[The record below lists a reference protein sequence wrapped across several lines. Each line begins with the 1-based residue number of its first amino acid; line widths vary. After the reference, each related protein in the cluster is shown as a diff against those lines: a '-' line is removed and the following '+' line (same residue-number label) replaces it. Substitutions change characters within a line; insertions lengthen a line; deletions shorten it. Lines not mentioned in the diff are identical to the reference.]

1 MNLNQLFPHV
11 FSGIA
16 GIPLQYDYR
25 WNAKLSCTL
34 HKFSFIHFSYPVFI
48 SSVCILLCL
57 GNCRQAVEPF
67 LFLLMNQTKC
77 SWLLQQV
84 NTTLEPNNGTFVK
97 NKHRNN
103 KDVYA
108 CDSNIG
114 PTLGSSR
121 PRVFAIPRVAMAVA
135 TFMIFSFTLA
145 VSLIMFIVSSSSVS
159 FQSGAIIS
167 WASSLILEVWNVCS
181 LFSDPNIRNIISILV

>member
-25 WNAKLSCTL
+25 WNAKLSCIL
-34 HKFSFIHFSYPVFI
+34 HKSLIHFSYPVFI

-84 NTTLEPNNGTFVK
+84 NTTLEPNNDTIVK

-103 KDVYA
+103 MDVYA
-108 CDSNIG
+108 WDSNIG

-167 WASSLILEVWNVCS
+167 WASSLILKVWIVYS
-181 LFSDPNIRNIISILV
+181 LFSDPNIKKIISILV